1 MVNTDLQRHIEDVL
15 SIYLQQTASVLRIQV
30 IHGGDINDAYRLET
44 DAGTFFLK
52 TNSASKYPQMFEQE
66 SIGLGALRS
75 SNTIKIPEVIAFENV
90 NDTAYLLLEWIEQ
103 GSPIENFWDTFGVQL
118 AQLHQ
123 NTGSQFGW
131 SQKNYIGSLVQQ
143 NQWTA
148 SWSDFFIL
156 QRLEPQ
162 LNLTLEQGKMDVK
175 HSKLFEKLFYKLDN
189 LFPTESPALLHGDLW
204 SGNYMVDSAGVPVIM
219 DPAVYFGHREMDLA
233 MTKLFGGFD
242 AQLYSSYQE
251 VFPLENNWEER
262 VPLCNLYPLMVHVNL
277 FGGGYVSQVES
288 VLRRF
293 V

>member
-1 MVNTDLQRHIEDVL
+1 MVNTDLQKHIEDVL
-15 SIYLQQTASVLRIQV
+15 SIYLQQTASVLRMQV
-30 IHGGDINDAYRLET
+30 IHGGDINDAYRLQT

-52 TNSASKYPQMFEQE
+52 TNSASKYPQIFEQE

-90 NDTAYLLLEWIEQ
+90 NDTAYLLLEWIEE
-103 GSPIENFWDTFGVQL
+103 GSPIANFWNTFGVQL

-123 NTGSQFGW
+123 NTSSQFGW

-162 LNLTLEQGKMDVK
+162 LKLALEQGKMDVK
-175 HSKLFEKLFYKLDN
+175 HSKLFEKLFHKLDN

-277 FGGGYVSQVES
+277 FGGSYVSQVES